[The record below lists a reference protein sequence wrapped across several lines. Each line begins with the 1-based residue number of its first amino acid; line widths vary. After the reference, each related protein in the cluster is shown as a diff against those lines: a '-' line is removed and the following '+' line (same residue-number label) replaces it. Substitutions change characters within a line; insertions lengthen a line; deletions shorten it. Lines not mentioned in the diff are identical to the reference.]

1 MASLRSILTAK
12 PIVRPQQITRYNDL
26 RTVTFNGT
34 APAGAPA
41 AMERVSQQVLP
52 PDFSC
57 EWTGTALEQQAA
69 AGRTL
74 YILAIAAM
82 FAYLFLVSLYESWA
96 SRSRCCSRAKLE
108 RHSASMAP
116 NRPTVT
122 RTICSPR
129 SAYGANRGR

>member
-57 EWTGTALEQQAA
+57 EWTGTAYPRYRRNVRVSVPGQPLRELGIPLAVLLSRQTRKTQRQHGAEQTD
-69 AGRTL
+69 RDPNDL
-74 YILAIAAM
+74 
-82 FAYLFLVSLYESWA
+82 FAQIGMW
-96 SRSRCCSRAKLE
+96 C
-108 RHSASMAP
+108 
-116 NRPTVT
+116 
-122 RTICSPR
+122 
-129 SAYGANRGR
+129 

>member
-52 PDFSC
+52 PDFNC

-96 SRSRCCSRAKLE
+96 SRSRCCSRS
-108 RHSASMAP
+108 RSVCSAPCWRCVFRVWRESSTASGMP
-116 NRPTVT
+116 SSR
-122 RTICSPR
+122 
-129 SAYGANRGR
+129 RG